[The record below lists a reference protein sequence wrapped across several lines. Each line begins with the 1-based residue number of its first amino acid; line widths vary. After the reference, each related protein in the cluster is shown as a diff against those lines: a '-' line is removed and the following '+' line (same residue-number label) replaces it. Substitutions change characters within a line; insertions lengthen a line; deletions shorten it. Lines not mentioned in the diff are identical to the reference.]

1 MDLDS
6 LKKRYPQKFVPE
18 RELFNHIH
26 GGNRIFVGTAC
37 GEPQYLVQAFI
48 NYVESN
54 PKAFFDAELLHIL
67 TLGVIPYT
75 DEKFRRNF
83 RHNAFMVG
91 ASTRG
96 AVNKGLADYS
106 PVFLSQVPGLLR
118 SGLMPIDVALIQT
131 SLPDDW
137 GYVSLG
143 VSVDIVKAAVEHAS
157 CVIAQM
163 NRNMPRT
170 RGNSLIHVDDIDF
183 IVPFDEPLLEY
194 EAVAPSE
201 IAARIGKHV
210 ARIVENGDTI
220 QVGYGSLPNAILA
233 GLGDKKDLGVH
244 TELFTFGLA
253 ELMRKGVVTNS
264 RKNID
269 RGKTVAAFCMG
280 DKETYD
286 FVHENDAL
294 EFRGIDYTN
303 NIGVIAR
310 MERMTAINGGLE
322 IDLTGQATA
331 ESLGR
336 TFYSGIGGQADFM
349 RGASMSPR
357 GKTILVLQS
366 TARNGRVSRI
376 VPFLK
381 QGAGVTLTRGDV
393 HYVVT
398 EHGIAYLHGKS
409 IRERA
414 MALIAVAHPKFQPR
428 LVEAARRFSLIYPD
442 QRYMPGKAGEYPE
455 EYEAHRITQSGEKV
469 FLRPVRIGDERLLKD
484 FFYSLSDAT
493 TYKRFMSVRKHMP
506 HERLQDTFLVIDY
519 TKEMVILSVSEDRG
533 RETVTGVAQYR
544 GDEGSHTAEVAVV
557 VTDEYQN
564 KDIGTE
570 LLLHLTYIAKKQ
582 GLLGFFA
589 DVLKENNVMLHVFEK
604 AGFRIERESMPDTY
618 SLRLGFRDIPPQ

>member
-1 MDLDS
+1 M
-6 LKKRYPQKFVPE
+6 
-18 RELFNHIH
+18 
-26 GGNRIFVGTAC
+26 GNR
-37 GEPQYLVQAFI
+37 
-48 NYVESN
+48 
-54 PKAFFDAELLHIL
+54 
-67 TLGVIPYT
+67 
-75 DEKFRRNF
+75 
-83 RHNAFMVG
+83 
-91 ASTRG
+91 
-96 AVNKGLADYS
+96 
-106 PVFLSQVPGLLR
+106 
-118 SGLMPIDVALIQT
+118 
-131 SLPDDW
+131 
-137 GYVSLG
+137 
-143 VSVDIVKAAVEHAS
+143 
-157 CVIAQM
+157 
-163 NRNMPRT
+163 
-170 RGNSLIHVDDIDF
+170 
-183 IVPFDEPLLEY
+183 
-194 EAVAPSE
+194 
-201 IAARIGKHV
+201 
-210 ARIVENGDTI
+210 
-220 QVGYGSLPNAILA
+220 
-233 GLGDKKDLGVH
+233 
-244 TELFTFGLA
+244 
-253 ELMRKGVVTNS
+253 
-264 RKNID
+264 
-269 RGKTVAAFCMG
+269 
-280 DKETYD
+280 ETYD
-286 FVHENDAL
+286 FIHENGAI

-414 MALIAVAHPKFQPR
+414 MARIAVAHPRFRAR
-428 LVEAARRFSLIYPD
+428 LVEAARRSSLIYRD

-455 EYEAHRITQSGEKV
+455 EYEAHRTTGSGRKV
-469 FLRPVRIGDERLLKD
+469 FLRPVRIGDEALLKD

-519 TKEMVILSVSEDRG
+519 TKEMVVLSISDDRG
-533 RETVTGVAQYR
+533 RETVTGVAQYG

-557 VTDEYQN
+557 VADAHQN
-564 KDIGTE
+564 KGIGTE
-570 LLLHLTYIAKKQ
+570 LLLHLTYIARRQ

-589 DVLKENNVMLHVFEK
+589 DVLKENSVMLHVFEK

-618 SLRLGFRDIPPQ
+618 SLRLGFRDISPE